1 MIKKVGVTNVIVFS
15 GIIFWSIYGCN
26 ANVLDES
33 SNNKWFIKSQSRVGT
48 TVKRE
53 QKEGG
58 KVKEE
63 RILYCF
69 MNKNF
74 EFTDERDNITDDLKE
89 AAGYERLEDARIA
102 RDEFDEP
109 EEWKIVKKKITYE
122 LEEIVDES
130 IYKKE

>member
-1 MIKKVGVTNVIVFS
+1 M
-15 GIIFWSIYGCN
+15 
-26 ANVLDES
+26 
-33 SNNKWFIKSQSRVGT
+33 
-48 TVKRE
+48 
-53 QKEGG
+53 
-58 KVKEE
+58 KEE